1 MTDEGKSQ
9 KPRVDRPFT
18 PRQEQNQTVVRL
30 ARGDHDAK
38 QRKEAL
44 RGFLGDHLVDDKLEE
59 QVARIQEREEA
70 ILAWLSEQPEALTAF
85 VEDPL
90 GALRTKFPEL
100 LLPPGRKTYVPG
112 RVKIEVQPVTPTDP
126 VVVEIFQKIWEYVA
140 ASEANTNAFKAVPF
154 SVIASVGAPYP
165 PDKVDQV
172 VRAFEAVFGI
182 HRLAAISGVLDVVS
196 RARRP

>member
-1 MTDEGKSQ
+1 
-9 KPRVDRPFT
+9 V
-18 PRQEQNQTVVRL
+18 
-30 ARGDHDAK
+30 RGDHDAK

-44 RGFLGDHLVDDKLEE
+44 RGFLGEHLVDDKLEE
-59 QVARIQEREEA
+59 QVAKIQEHEEA
-70 ILAWLSEQPEALTAF
+70 ILSWLAEQPEALNAF

-112 RVKIEVQPVTPTDP
+112 RVKIELQPVTPADP
-126 VVVEIFQKIWEYVA
+126 VVLEIFQKIWEYVA
-140 ASEANTNAFKAVPF
+140 TSEANTSAFKTVPF